1 MRQHGR
7 ASINARHPRALA
19 VCDRC
24 GFLYNHDAL
33 QWQYQ
38 WSGPRLHNTY
48 RLVCKSCTDIPQ
60 EQLKLIV
67 LPPDPVPVQNARP
80 ENYIDANNPLSAIG
94 ANASATLWRFGS
106 RIGNLTGGGGVD
118 AAFDSNINKPSW
130 MSASN
135 GVSNSSFNNYVG
147 INWAGDVSGTITPS
161 SLMARVIKHT
171 LSSFTAYAPNDRSF
185 LGTTPAS
192 YVVQGSPNAVSWTT
206 LSSGTTTGAVAETIS
221 GDLTGSK
228 YQFHRFAIFGDQLNP
243 VSIAQVQFN
252 VSDEG
257 SFTS

>member
-33 QWQYQ
+33 QWQFQ
-38 WSGPRLHNTY
+38 WTGPRLQNLY
-48 RLVCKSCTDIPQ
+48 KLVCKSCMDIPQ

-67 LPPDPVPVQNARP
+67 LPPDPLPIQNARP
-80 ENYIDANNPLSAIG
+80 ENYVEANNPLSAIG
-94 ANASATLWRFGS
+94 ANASALLWQYGS

-118 AAFDSNINKPSW
+118 AAFDSNINKPAW
-130 MSASN
+130 KSASN
-135 GVSNSSFNNYVG
+135 TVSNSSFNNYVG
-147 INWAGDVSGTITPS
+147 INWGGDVSGTVTPS

-185 LGTTPAS
+185 LGGLPAS

-206 LSSGTTTGAVAETIS
+206 LASGTTAGTTGETLS
-221 GDLTGSK
+221 GDVTGSP
-228 YQFHRFAIFGDQLNP
+228 YQFHRFAVFGDQLNF
-243 VSIAQVQFN
+243 VSVAQVQFN

-257 SFTS
+257 KFTS